1 MGKISNAPHVSR
13 TTAFFDAKHMVQN
26 PVAVFEKYRAELGP
40 TFTFHFGGAR
50 RAVVST
56 EPEFIQH
63 VLKTNQAN
71 YVKSHIQT
79 KHMVEF
85 QGVGLVNSHGAEW
98 LRRRKLVAKGFSPG
112 RMADMLPLQLEVLEG
127 LLPAFE
133 ARAAEGPVDVY
144 EPMVKFTL
152 GMVGRSIFGRAA
164 TDAELQQI
172 ADAISEIQGYIVE
185 MIVQPYL
192 IPWFRISGKARR
204 YQRIRQAAD
213 ALVLR
218 HIQARRA
225 AGGAEADVLE
235 LLLTEPF
242 HDTQQPLTEEQALI
256 EALQLMVAGNETS
269 SIALTWL
276 LYLLARHPEHVARIQ
291 AEVDAHVGEGPIT
304 AQGLKALEHTVRC
317 LHEALR
323 LYPPFWMIDRI
334 ALADDE
340 AAGVTIPKGA
350 MVIPYIYG
358 AHRNTAYWDDP
369 ERFDPDRFQKQAV
382 RARHVFAHVPF
393 GGGPRLCVGNGMAL
407 SQISLIVATLLR
419 RYDLRYERDEPV
431 GIRPMMLLRPD
442 GEVPV
447 RFVPRGQG

>member
-1 MGKISNAPHVSR
+1 MSPISNAPHVSR
-13 TTAFFDAKHMVQN
+13 LSAFLDAKHMVRN
-26 PVAVFEKYRAELGP
+26 PVEVFEKYRAELGP

-56 EPEFIQH
+56 EPEFHRH
-63 VLKTNQAN
+63 VLKTNHAN

-85 QGVGLVNSHGAEW
+85 QGEGLVNSHGEEW
-98 LRRRKLVAKGFSPG
+98 LRRRKLVAKGFTPS
-112 RMADMLPLQLEVLEG
+112 RMAGMLPLQIEVLER
-127 LLPAFE
+127 LMQRFE
-133 ARAAEGPVDVY
+133 ADAAAGPVDVY
-144 EPMVKFTL
+144 EHMVRFTL

-172 ADAISEIQGYIVE
+172 ADAISDIQGYIVE

-192 IPWFRISGKARR
+192 IPWFRISGKAGR
-204 YQRIRQAAD
+204 YQRIRRAAD
-213 ALVLR
+213 SVVLA

-225 AGGAEADVLE
+225 AGSDEPDFLE
-235 LLLTEPF
+235 LLLEEPF
-242 HDTQQPLTEEQALI
+242 HDTGETLTEDQALI

-269 SIALTWL
+269 SIAATWL
-276 LYLLARHPEHVARIQ
+276 LYLLATHPEHAARIQ
-291 AEVDAHVGEGPIT
+291 EEVDAHVGDGPIT
-304 AQGLKALEHTVRC
+304 AASLKQLEHTVRC

-334 ALADDE
+334 ALEDDE
-340 AAGVTIPKGA
+340 AAGVRIPKGA
-350 MVIPYIYG
+350 MVIPYLYG
-358 AHRNTAYWDDP
+358 THRNTALWDDP
-369 ERFDPDRFQKQAV
+369 ERFDPDRFLKPAV
-382 RARHVFAHVPF
+382 RARDPFAHVPF
-393 GGGPRLCVGNGMAL
+393 GGGPRLCVGNTMAI

-431 GIRPMMLLRPD
+431 RTRPMMLLRPD

-447 RFVPRGQG
+447 RFVPRA